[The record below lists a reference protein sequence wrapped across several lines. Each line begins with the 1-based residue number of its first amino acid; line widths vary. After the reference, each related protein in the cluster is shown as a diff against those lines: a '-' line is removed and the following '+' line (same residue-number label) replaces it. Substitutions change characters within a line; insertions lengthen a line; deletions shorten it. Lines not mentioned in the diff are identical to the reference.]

1 LDLPALSTAFFE
13 HAWQC
18 DFVKL
23 LETSIMK
30 IAISACGE
38 NLEAQAHG
46 LFGRCDYFVIV
57 DTDTG
62 ENTVIKNDSAQAAT
76 GAGTGCAQTLFNH
89 DVGAVVSGKVGPN
102 AYEVLKAAG
111 VAIHLTPPA
120 ITVKEALEKFKA
132 GSLPEMQV
140 QRF

>member
-1 LDLPALSTAFFE
+1 MN
-13 HAWQC
+13 
-18 DFVKL
+18 V
-23 LETSIMK
+23 
-30 IAISACGE
+30 AISACGD
-38 NLEAQAHG
+38 NLGAKAHD

-62 ENTVIKNDSAQAAT
+62 ETTALKNKSADAST
-76 GAGTGCAQTLFNH
+76 GAGTACAQELFSAE
-89 DVGAVVSGKVGPN
+89 VKAVVSSKVGPN

-111 VAIHLTPPA
+111 VAIHLAPPGLS
-120 ITVKEALEKFKA
+120 VREVLEKFKA